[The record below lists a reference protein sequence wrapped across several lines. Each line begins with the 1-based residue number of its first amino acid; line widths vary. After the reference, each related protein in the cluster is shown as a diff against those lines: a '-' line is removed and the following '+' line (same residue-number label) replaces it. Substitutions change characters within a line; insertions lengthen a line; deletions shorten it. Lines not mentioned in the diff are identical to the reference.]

1 MLIPDLLWIIGFYA
15 IAAVFAHWIIR
26 RGSKDNRRHYVLVAG
41 NHQMQIEW
49 YIRALQQF
57 SRRTGT
63 EIGITVVLD
72 QSTDDTGKI
81 MERFAR
87 TDTGIEWVR
96 RTSDRTESDAAASLE
111 IGSSPHASESVR
123 NEHEKVV
130 WVELKRMEDVMR
142 LPL

>member
-1 MLIPDLLWIIGFYA
+1 
-15 IAAVFAHWIIR
+15 
-26 RGSKDNRRHYVLVAG
+26 
-41 NHQMQIEW
+41 MQIEG

-96 RTSDRTESDAAASLE
+96 RTGATEAPTESDVVASLE
-111 IGSSPHASESVR
+111 VGSSAQGTESVR
-123 NEHEKVV
+123 NGNGKVV
-130 WVELKRMEDVMR
+130 WVELKRMDDVMR